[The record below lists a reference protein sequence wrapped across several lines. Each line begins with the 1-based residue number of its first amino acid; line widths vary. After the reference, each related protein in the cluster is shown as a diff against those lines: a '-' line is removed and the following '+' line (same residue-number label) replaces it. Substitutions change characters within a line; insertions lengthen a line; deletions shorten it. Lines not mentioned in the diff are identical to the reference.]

1 MFLFIS
7 QDRFWRKN
15 RHRYAGHACSG
26 VDINRNFGNHWNYQ
40 GASQNVSK
48 PVARFGFDL
57 RWCDSILIPL
67 HLSLS
72 LKLCSE
78 VYSGT
83 APNSEPETSAV
94 VRYLEF
100 NRNRVKLSLDVHS
113 FGKFIFY
120 PYGYARCVSV
130 CVCVCVEGGRFGP
143 SGRKEIQFTF
153 QLIAKSN

>member
-1 MFLFIS
+1 MNPL

-15 RHRYAGHACSG
+15 RHRYAGHSCSG

-40 GASQNVSK
+40 GASQNVSHTLT
-48 PVARFGFDL
+48 PTLTFAIEPRNPRQNPFH
-57 RWCDSILIPL
+57 SQIQQ
-67 HLSLS
+67 
-72 LKLCSE
+72 LCSE

-120 PYGYARCVSV
+120 PYGYA
-130 CVCVCVEGGRFGP
+130 
-143 SGRKEIQFTF
+143 K
-153 QLIAKSN
+153 